1 MPWWMWLAGGFVLL
15 LVELATPSGFF
26 IMFFGVGAILTGVL
40 TSLNL
45 LSGAVPQWFTFTV
58 LSVLALLLQGFGG
71 RCVGI
76 QNEKLVHHDI
86 IDAIE
91 NMKRPFKGDWLDCAK
106 KLY

>member
-1 MPWWMWLAGGFVLL
+1 M
-15 LVELATPSGFF
+15 
-26 IMFFGVGAILTGVL
+26 GAYAIE
-40 TSLNL
+40 
-45 LSGAVPQWFTFTV
+45 
-58 LSVLALLLQGFGG
+58 LLLQGHGG

>member
-1 MPWWMWLAGGFVLL
+1 MKLAPPSS
-15 LVELATPSGFF
+15 ATFS
-26 IMFFGVGAILTGVL
+26 A
-40 TSLNL
+40 
-45 LSGAVPQWFTFTV
+45 AVPRFLTTA
-58 LSVLALLLQGFGG
+58 SASRMGAYAIELLLQGHGG

-91 NMKRPFKGDWLDCAK
+91 NMKRPFKNDWLDCAK

>member
-1 MPWWMWLAGGFVLL
+1 MLTNWRISSRKKPVVKPAQLCWATSSAVVLRCLTTVFWLPVCAYAIDLLLAGY
-15 LVELATPSGFF
+15 
-26 IMFFGVGAILTGVL
+26 
-40 TSLNL
+40 
-45 LSGAVPQWFTFTV
+45 
-58 LSVLALLLQGFGG
+58 GG

-76 QNEKLVHHDI
+76 QNEQLVHHDI

>member
-1 MPWWMWLAGGFVLL
+1 MLFR
-15 LVELATPSGFF
+15 SGY
-26 IMFFGVGAILTGVL
+26 
-40 TSLNL
+40 
-45 LSGAVPQWFTFTV
+45 
-58 LSVLALLLQGFGG
+58 GG

-76 QNEKLVHHDI
+76 QNEQLVHHDI